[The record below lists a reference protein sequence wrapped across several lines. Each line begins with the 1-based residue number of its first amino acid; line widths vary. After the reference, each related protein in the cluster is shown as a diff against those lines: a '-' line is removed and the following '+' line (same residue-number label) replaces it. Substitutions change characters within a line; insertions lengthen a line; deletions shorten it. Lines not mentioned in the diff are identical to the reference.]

1 MSVFNEANSV
11 RDLIRDEVVKLGATS
26 ISGADL
32 DRETKDVLLTGWV
45 RDALARLNPDIADD
59 PDKAEQVLY
68 QLNGIVREA
77 RQNPHPITQNEEFMS
92 WLLEGKSLPL
102 GEDGEHVTIRF
113 FDFDDPAANEWIV
126 STEVTFARKQVSKRF
141 DLVIWCNGF
150 PLVVGEAKN
159 PTRPSESWMDGAAQI
174 HDDYE
179 QTVAPFFV
187 PNVFVFATEGRGLRY
202 GSVGMPIE
210 KWGPWRDETA
220 AGGHPKSGIAAVQE
234 AVRGLLNPVSVLE
247 FLRFF
252 TTFATDKKHR
262 KIKIIARFQQ
272 FQGANAIVERVR
284 EGTVK
289 TGLIWHFQGSGKSLL
304 MLFASL
310 KLKSLPEAKNPT
322 ILIIVDRTDLD
333 TQITGTFNA
342 SDVAGLVST
351 DSRVELQELLRAGA
365 RKIIVTTIQKFQDV
379 KVDAT
384 PPDVWDDRHN
394 IIALVDEAHRT
405 QEGDLG
411 ARLRTALPNAF
422 RFGLTGTPINKRDR
436 NTFALFGH
444 PGDEGGYLSKYSF
457 QDSIRD
463 GATLPLHFEVRPSS
477 MKIDQDAID
486 TAFAELADS
495 EDLSEKERADL
506 SKRAASI
513 ERLIKAPNRIRMI
526 AEDIAEHFTTKV
538 EPEGFKAQV
547 VAYDKEA
554 CVAYKTAL
562 DKILDPEIST
572 IVMSKSRDSNPEWAK
587 WEPTPDEQKVI
598 VDRFNDPSDPLK
610 ILIVTA
616 KLLTGFDAPI
626 LYCQYLDKTLKE
638 HTLLQAICR
647 TNRVYPPR
655 KTHGLIV
662 DYLGVFDDTMK
673 SLDFDEKSVRR
684 VITNLDELEGQLEP
698 AMRDALGFFPGVD
711 RTIHGYE
718 GLIAAQ
724 QALADDETK
733 DEFAGAYSVVSQ
745 LFEALSPRPV
755 VNPYRADFVWLT
767 DVYRS
772 VKPPDNTGRLRW
784 IALGPKTLEIINS
797 NIQVEIPAK
806 TETIVLNADT
816 IEDYLSGHRSD
827 IDAEEIAKAITARI
841 AKHRGNPKFVAL
853 GKRLNALREKYSDL
867 QQANLDF
874 LRELLELAKDTVAAE
889 NEIEE
894 LPPEELGKAAL
905 TELFEAVKTEE
916 TPIIVENVVHEI
928 DEVVRATRFTGWQGT
943 HEGEREVQ
951 KALRRT
957 LYIKFKIRDAD
968 VFDKAYS
975 YVREYY

>member
-1 MSVFNEANSV
+1 MSVFTEANSV
-11 RDLIRDEVVKLGATS
+11 RDLIRDEVIQLGTTF
-26 ISGADL
+26 IPGADL
-32 DRETKDVLLTGWV
+32 DRATKDVLLAGSV
-45 RDALARLNPDIADD
+45 RAALVRLNPDIAADL
-59 PDKAEQVLY
+59 DKAEQVLY
-68 QLNGIVREA
+68 QLEVIIREA
-77 RQNPHPITQNEEFMS
+77 RQNPHPITQNEEFME
-92 WLLEGKSLPL
+92 WLRGDKSLPL
-102 GEDGEHVTIRF
+102 GKDDEHVSIKF
-113 FDFDDPAANEWIV
+113 FDFDDPSANEWIV

-141 DLVIWCNGF
+141 DVVLWCNGF
-150 PLVVGEAKN
+150 PLIVGEAKN
-159 PTRPSESWMDGAAQI
+159 PTRPSESWLDGAAQV
-174 HDDYE
+174 HEDYE

-187 PNVFVFATEGRGLRY
+187 PNVLVLATEGKELRY

-210 KWGPWRDETA
+210 KWGPWRDETST
-220 AGGHPKSGIAAVQE
+220 GQQQTGITAVQQG
-234 AVRGLLNPVSVLE
+234 VRGLLAPASVLD

-252 TTFATDKKHR
+252 TTFSTDSKHR

-310 KLKSLPEAKNPT
+310 KLKAMPEAKNPT

-333 TQITGTFNA
+333 AQITGTFNA

-351 DSRVELQELLRAGA
+351 DSRAELQELLRAGA
-365 RKIIVTTIQKFQDV
+365 RKIIVTTIQKFQEV
-379 KVDAT
+379 QLDAV

-405 QEGDLG
+405 QEGQLG

-477 MKIDQDAID
+477 MKIDQEAID
-486 TAFAELADS
+486 IAFADLADS
-495 EDLSEKERADL
+495 ADLSEKERADL

-513 ERLIKAPNRIRMI
+513 ERLIKAPNRIQMI

-572 IVMSKSRDSNPEWAK
+572 IVMSKSRDSKPEWAK

-598 VDRFNDPSDPLK
+598 VDRYNDPSDPLK

-655 KTHGLIV
+655 KTHGLVV

-684 VITNLDELEGQLEP
+684 VITNLDELEGELEP
-698 AMRDALGFFPGVD
+698 AMRRALGFFRGVD
-711 RTIHGYE
+711 RTIGGYE

-733 DEFAGAYSVVSQ
+733 DEFAGTYSVVSQ

-755 VNPYRADFVWLT
+755 VNPHRADFVWLT

-784 IALGPKTLEIINS
+784 IALGPKTLEIINA

-816 IEDYLSGHRSD
+816 IEDYLSGRRGD
-827 IDAEEIAKAITARI
+827 IDTEEIEKAITARI

-889 NEIEE
+889 NETEE
-894 LPPEELGKAAL
+894 LPPEEQGKAAL

-957 LYIKFKIRDAD
+957 LYIKFKIRDDD
-968 VFDKAYS
+968 VFIKAYS

>member
-11 RDLIRDEVVKLGATS
+11 RDLIRDEVVRLGATF
-26 ISGADL
+26 IPGVDL
-32 DRETKDVLLTGWV
+32 DRGTKDVLLAGSV
-45 RDALARLNPDIADD
+45 RAALARLNPDIAAD

-68 QLNGIVREA
+68 QLEVIIREA
-77 RQNPHPITQNEEFMS
+77 RQNPHPITQNEEFME
-92 WLLEGKSLPL
+92 WLRGDRSLPL
-102 GEDGEHVTIRF
+102 GKVDEHVSIKF
-113 FDFDDPAANEWIV
+113 FDFDDPSANEWIV

-141 DLVIWCNGF
+141 DVVLWCNGF
-150 PLVVGEAKN
+150 PLIVGEAKS
-159 PTRPSESWMDGAAQI
+159 PTRSSESWLDGAAQV
-174 HDDYE
+174 HEDYE
-179 QTVAPFFV
+179 QTVAPVFV
-187 PNVFVFATEGRGLRY
+187 PNVLVFATEGKELRY

-210 KWGPWRDETA
+210 KWGPWRDGTST
-220 AGGHPKSGIAAVQE
+220 GQQQTGIPAVQDG
-234 AVRGLLNPVSVLE
+234 VRGLLAPASVLD

-252 TTFATDKKHR
+252 TTYATDNKHR

-310 KLKSLPEAKNPT
+310 KLKALPEAKNPT

-351 DSRVELQELLRAGA
+351 DSRAELQELLRAGA
-365 RKIIVTTIQKFQDV
+365 RKIIVTTIQKFQEV
-379 KVDAT
+379 KLDAD

-394 IIALVDEAHRT
+394 IIAMVDEAHRT
-405 QEGDLG
+405 QEGELG
-411 ARLRTALPNAF
+411 ARLRAALPNAF

-486 TAFAELADS
+486 TAFAELTDS

-513 ERLIKAPNRIRMI
+513 ERLIKAPNRIQMI

-547 VAYDKEA
+547 VAYDKQA

-562 DKILDPEIST
+562 DQILDPEIST
-572 IVMSKSRDSNPEWAK
+572 IVMSKSRDSKPEWAK
-587 WEPTPDEQKVI
+587 WEPTPDEQKAI

-655 KTHGLIV
+655 KSHGLIV

-673 SLDFDEKSVRR
+673 SLNFDEKSVRR

-698 AMRDALGFFPGVD
+698 AMREALGFFRGVD
-711 RTIHGYE
+711 RTVGGYV
-718 GLIAAQ
+718 GLIGAQ
-724 QALADDETK
+724 QALADEETR

-745 LFEALSPRPV
+745 LFEALSPRPA

-784 IALGPKTLEIINS
+784 IKLGPKTLDIINA
-797 NIQVEIPAK
+797 NIKVEIPVK
-806 TETIVLNADT
+806 TETIVLDADT
-816 IEDYLSGHRSD
+816 IDDYLSGRSSD
-827 IDAEEIAKAITARI
+827 IDPEEVEKAITARI
-841 AKHRGNPKFVAL
+841 ARHRGNPKFVAL
-853 GKRLNALREKYSDL
+853 GKRLNALREKYTDL

-889 NEIEE
+889 NDIEE
-894 LPPEELGKAAL
+894 LPPEEQGKVAL
-905 TELFEAVKTEE
+905 TELFEAVKTNE

-957 LYIKFKIRDAD
+957 LYIKFKIRDDD
-968 VFDKAYS
+968 VFNKAYS

>member
-1 MSVFNEANSV
+1 MSIFNEANTV
-11 RDLIRDEVVKLGATS
+11 RDMVKDEVEKLGVAFVG
-26 ISGADL
+26 GADL
-32 DRETKDVLLTGWV
+32 DRTTKDVLLGGQL
-45 RDALARLNPDIADD
+45 RAALARLNPDIAAN
-59 PDKAEQVLY
+59 PDKAEQVL
-68 QLNGIVREA
+68 QHLNVIVRDA
-77 RQNPHPITQNEEFMS
+77 RQNPHPITENEEFMG
-92 WLLEGKSLPL
+92 WLRGEKSLPL
-102 GEDGEHVTIRF
+102 GKNDEHVSVRF
-113 FDFDDPAANEWIV
+113 FDFGDPAANDWII
-126 STEVTFARKQVSKRF
+126 STEVTFARNQVSKRF
-141 DLVIWCNGF
+141 DLVLWCNGF
-150 PLVVGEAKN
+150 PLVVGEAKT
-159 PTRPSESWMDGAAQI
+159 PTRPSESWMDAAAQI
-174 HDDYE
+174 HEDYE
-179 QTVAPFFV
+179 QSAAPFFV
-187 PNVFVFATEGRGLRY
+187 PNVLSIATEGKELRY
-202 GSVGMPIE
+202 GSVGMPLE
-210 KWGPWRDETA
+210 MWGPWRDETS
-220 AGGHPKSGIAAVQE
+220 AGDRPQAGIAAVQE

-252 TTFATDKKHR
+252 TTFATDQKHR

-272 FQGANAIVERVR
+272 FQGANLIVERVR
-284 EGTVK
+284 DGKVK

-322 ILIIVDRTDLD
+322 ILVIVDRTDLD

-351 DSRVELQELLRAGA
+351 DSRAELQELLRAGA
-365 RKIIVTTIQKFQDV
+365 RKIIVTTIQKFQE
-379 KVDAT
+379 VDLSAD

-394 IIALVDEAHRT
+394 IIAMVDEAHRT
-405 QEGDLG
+405 QEGELG

-422 RFGLTGTPINKRDR
+422 RFGLTGTPINRRDR

-495 EDLSEKERADL
+495 EDLSDKERANL
-506 SKRAASI
+506 SKKAASI
-513 ERLIKAPNRIRMI
+513 ERLIKAPNRISMI
-526 AEDIAEHFTTKV
+526 AADIAEHFTEKV

-554 CVAYKTAL
+554 CVAYKNQL
-562 DKILDPEIST
+562 DKILDPEAST
-572 IVMSKSRDSNPEWAK
+572 VVMSKSRDSKSEWAK
-587 WEPTPDEQKVI
+587 WEPAPDEQKTI

-684 VITNLDELEGQLEP
+684 VVTNLDELESQLET
-698 AMRDALGFFPGVD
+698 AMREAIGFFGGID
-711 RTIHGYE
+711 RTVGGYD

-724 QALADDETK
+724 QSLADDETK

-755 VNPYRADFVWLT
+755 VNPHRADFVWLT

-772 VKPPDNTGRLRW
+772 VKPADNTGRLRW
-784 IALGPKTLEIINS
+784 IKLGPKTLDIINA
-797 NIQVEIPAK
+797 NIKVEIPEK
-806 TETIVLNADT
+806 SETIILDADT
-816 IEDYLSGHRSD
+816 IDDYLSGKGKD
-827 IDAEEIAKAITARI
+827 VDAEALEKAITARI
-841 AKHRGNPKFVAL
+841 AKHLTNPKFVAL
-853 GKRLNALREKYSDL
+853 GKRLNELRDRYSDL

-889 NEIEE
+889 KEIEE
-894 LPPEELGKAAL
+894 QPPEERGKTAL
-905 TELFEAVKTEE
+905 TELFESLKTDG

-928 DEVVRATRFTGWQGT
+928 DEVVRAARFTGWQET
-943 HEGEREVQ
+943 LEGDREVQ

-957 LYIKFKIRDAD
+957 LYIRFKIRDND
-968 VFDKAYS
+968 VFQRAHQ

>member
-1 MSVFNEANSV
+1 MSIFNEANSV
-11 RDLIRDEVVKLGATS
+11 RDMVKDEIEKLGADFIAGTE
-26 ISGADL
+26 L
-32 DRETKDVLLTGWV
+32 DRDAKDVLLGGSV
-45 RDALARLNPDIADD
+45 RAALARLNPDIAAD

-68 QLNGIVREA
+68 HLNVIVRDA
-77 RQNPHPITQNEEFMS
+77 RQNPHPVTQNEEFME
-92 WLLEGKSLPL
+92 WLRGEKSLPL
-102 GEDGEHVTIRF
+102 GKDDEHVSIRF

-126 STEVTFARKQVSKRF
+126 STEVRFARNQVSKQF
-141 DLVIWCNGF
+141 DVVLWCNGF
-150 PLVVGEAKN
+150 PLIVGEAKN
-159 PTRPSESWMDGAAQI
+159 PTRPSESWLDGAAQV
-174 HDDYE
+174 HEDYE
-179 QTVAPFFV
+179 QTVSPFFV
-187 PNVFVFATEGRGLRY
+187 PNVLSFATEGKELRY

-210 KWGPWRDETA
+210 KWGPWRDETS
-220 AGGHPKSGIAAVQE
+220 AGDRPQTGIVGVQE
-234 AVRGLLNPVSVLE
+234 AVRGLLSPVSVLE

-310 KLKSLPEAKNPT
+310 KLKALPEAKNPT

-351 DSRVELQELLRAGA
+351 DSRAELQELLRAGA
-365 RKIIVTTIQKFQDV
+365 RKIIVTTIQKFQE
-379 KVDAT
+379 VDLNAV

-394 IIALVDEAHRT
+394 IIAMVDEAHRT

-477 MKIDQDAID
+477 MKIDQDSID
-486 TAFAELADS
+486 AAFAELADS
-495 EDLSEKERADL
+495 EDLSEKERANL
-506 SKRAASI
+506 SKKAASI
-513 ERLIKAPNRIRMI
+513 ERLIKAPSRIQMI
-526 AEDIAEHFTTKV
+526 AEDIAEHFTDKV

-562 DKILDPEIST
+562 DQILDPEIST
-572 IVMSKSRDSNPEWAK
+572 IVMSKSRDSKPEWAK
-587 WEPTPDEQKVI
+587 WEPTPDEQKTI

-626 LYCQYLDKTLKE
+626 LSCQYLDKTLKE

-673 SLDFDEKSVRR
+673 SLDFDEKSVRK
-684 VITNLDELEGQLEP
+684 VITNLDELESQLEQ
-698 AMRDALGFFPGVD
+698 AMREALGFFHGVD
-711 RTIHGYE
+711 RTIGGYE
-718 GLIAAQ
+718 GLIGAQ

-745 LFEALSPRPV
+745 LFEALSPRPA
-755 VNPYRADFVWLT
+755 VNPHRADFVWLT

-772 VKPPDNTGRLRW
+772 VKPSDNTGRLRW
-784 IALGPKTLEIINS
+784 IKLGPKTLDIINA
-797 NIQVEIPAK
+797 NVKVEIPEK
-806 TETIVLNADT
+806 TETIILDADT
-816 IEDYLSGHRSD
+816 IDDYLSGHRRD
-827 IDAEEIAKAITARI
+827 ISPEAVEKAITARI
-841 AKHRGNPKFVAL
+841 ARHLGNPKFVAL

-889 NEIEE
+889 KEVEE
-894 LPPEELGKAAL
+894 QTPEERGKAAL
-905 TELFEAVKTEE
+905 TELFESVKTDD
-916 TPIIVENVVHEI
+916 TPIIVENVVREI
-928 DEVVRATRFTGWQGT
+928 DEVVRATRFTGWQDT
-943 HEGEREVQ
+943 LEGEREVQ

-957 LYIKFKIRDAD
+957 LYIRFKIRDND
-968 VFDKAYS
+968 VFERAFS